1 MDTKKPGHITLS
13 EPLDIDGTK
22 VTALQMREP
31 RVKDQRLAQT
41 QADGDALLGEVMLF
55 AILCGI
61 PHQHVENM
69 LMKDY
74 AKLQGEYAGFIN

>member
-1 MDTKKPGHITLS
+1 MSQTKPGHITLS

-31 RVKDQRLAQT
+31 RVKDQRQAQT
-41 QADGDALLGEVMLF
+41 MAGDDAILGEVMLF
-55 AILCGI
+55 ASLCGI

-74 AKLQGEYAGFIN
+74 KKLQATYQGFTD